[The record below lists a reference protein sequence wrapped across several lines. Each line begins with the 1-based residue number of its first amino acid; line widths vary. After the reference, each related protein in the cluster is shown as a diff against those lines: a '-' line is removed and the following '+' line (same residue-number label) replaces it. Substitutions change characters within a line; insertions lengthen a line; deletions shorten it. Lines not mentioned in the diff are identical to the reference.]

1 MSVPLKVYFTQGN
14 TQDIN
19 LYGLQDIDTLV
30 FWSIPSASGNLYD
43 SNGNLTMVQNVA
55 LAYMGSLGN
64 YRGIVTTDFS
74 MSVGGGY
81 TLKIDAV
88 DANQSPV
95 AKFHI
100 ELPAEVI
107 IRRN

>member
-19 LYGLQDIDTLV
+19 VYGLQDIDTLV

-43 SNGNLTMVQNVA
+43 PNGNLTMVQNVS
-55 LAYMGSLGN
+55 LAYLGSLGN

-74 MSVGGGY
+74 MPIGSGY
-81 TLKIDAV
+81 TLKIDAE
-88 DANQSPV
+88 DTNQTPV
-95 AKFHI
+95 AKFHM

-107 IRRN
+107 IRTS